1 MSRHREAYNTFSMC
15 WTPKCNDAR
24 ETGNS
29 SSQKCYLTVTWLHAV
44 YKQGTV
50 LVFQVRPCSLVR
62 RHSWA
67 TLDKAFEYFWKK
79 KKTKKKQH
87 PVGFVL
93 SWAAVSYLIIKILKQ
108 DKSLQQQRQCL
119 LCTSCLQWQSMTD
132 SPSLWG
138 VYGLKQS
145 LSNQKHRL
153 LHALQSLLHVYCPT
167 VPISITGK

>member
-1 MSRHREAYNTFSMC
+1 MKSSNKPHHHPEEVLWSNQKARIRRSQTHWCTRAVQQYRSAWLARIPAHQWANYYKLSRWNPS
-15 WTPKCNDAR
+15 D
-24 ETGNS
+24 
-29 SSQKCYLTVTWLHAV
+29 
-44 YKQGTV
+44 V
-50 LVFQVRPCSLVR
+50 L
-62 RHSWA
+62 
-67 TLDKAFEYFWKK
+67 KK
-79 KKTKKKQH
+79 KENKKKQH

-145 LSNQKHRL
+145 LSNQKCRL